1 MSQQNIAVAR
11 RWVEL
16 YNGRGDV
23 DEFLSLHD
31 PDVELQT
38 PGGPRLRGHDQL
50 REWFEAGFEY
60 VQQRIITERFV
71 AGHDTVVG
79 LGRIEVRWIESGDI
93 GHKGESAGAFWFRD
107 GKIIAWQ
114 PFESHAAALKETGLA
129 E

>member
-1 MSQQNIAVAR
+1 MSQHNIAVAR

-38 PGGPRLRGHDQL
+38 PGGPRLRGYDQV
-50 REWFEAGFEY
+50 REWFEAGFEN
-60 VQQRIITERFV
+60 VQQRIIPERFV
-71 AGHDTVVG
+71 AGQDTVVG
-79 LGRIEVRWIESGDI
+79 LGRIEVRWIESGEI
-93 GHKGESAGAFWFRD
+93 GHEGESAGAFWFRD

-114 PFESHAAALKETGLA
+114 PFESHAAALKEIGLA